1 MMFVPWRLP
10 GQCLTHRLLPAPLLQ
25 QVRQGMEHNWNRWS
39 TAAVPLLHD
48 SGCTSSHPQRPW
60 HLGSSKDPS
69 CPLCGLLMATE
80 GRRHLETHLLLQSH
94 QEVCSQ
100 KNDVNSNPVWAQTE
114 QQQRDGKMLQG
125 IKTQPVALCCHKQQ
139 CRSCLVH
146 PCIRKQ
152 VPNSLK

>member
-39 TAAVPLLHD
+39 TAAVPLSHD

-60 HLGSSKDPS
+60 HLGSSRDPS

-80 GRRHLETHLLLQSH
+80 GCRHLETHFLLQSP

-100 KNDVNSNPVWAQTE
+100 MNHVNSNPVWAQTE
-114 QQQRDGKMLQG
+114 QQQRDGKELRLS
-125 IKTQPVALCCHKQQ
+125 KFPSAAT
-139 CRSCLVH
+139 
-146 PCIRKQ
+146 
-152 VPNSLK
+152 NSNADLAWSIHASGSRFLIHLN